1 MARQTDQSADLF
13 NQAIDLSND
22 RKRNETLINQPAKKQ
37 IRRRTLSRNFV
48 QFRYEIRK
56 HATEIDIL
64 KARRPSTFFCKA
76 CRLDVIFH

>member
-13 NQAIDLSND
+13 NRAIDLSND

-56 HATEIDIL
+56 HAIEIDIL
-64 KARRPSTFFCKA
+64 KARRSSTFFCKA

>member
-13 NQAIDLSND
+13 NRAIDLSND
-22 RKRNETLINQPAKKQ
+22 RKKNETRINQPAKKQ

-56 HATEIDIL
+56 HAIEIDIL

-76 CRLDVIFH
+76 CRLGVIFH

>member
-13 NQAIDLSND
+13 NRAIDLSND

-48 QFRYEIRK
+48 QFRYEI
-56 HATEIDIL
+56 DIL

>member
-13 NQAIDLSND
+13 NRAIDLSND
-22 RKRNETLINQPAKKQ
+22 RKRNETQINQPAKKQ
-37 IRRRTLSRNFV
+37 IRQRTLSRNFV

-64 KARRPSTFFCKA
+64 KAHRPSTFFCKA